1 MPTPTKVGNVA
12 TTTDGA
18 VEMGTTESGNDW
30 DVSYVSD
37 VRTDVVMVDTG
48 DSAVY
53 LSVSDLI
60 EMLEAL
66 DVDTGGIR
74 EGSLP

>member
-1 MPTPTKVGNVA
+1 
-12 TTTDGA
+12 
-18 VEMGTTESGNDW
+18 MGVTESGNDW

-37 VRTDVVMVDTG
+37 VRYDVVMVDTG
-48 DSAVY
+48 DDAVY
-53 LSVSDLI
+53 LSVPDLI